1 MLGAEQFD
9 PSILRGKTMINLD
22 SEVEGVLTCGC
33 AGGGRADVI
42 LPIQRA
48 AVRGIPLV
56 VKIEGLLGGH
66 SGVMIQ
72 SGRASANKLMGRF
85 LYELQDVASYS
96 LEAISGGEKD
106 NAIAVMC
113 RAHLIAD
120 PEEVSLI
127 ESFAA
132 DFQAAL
138 RMELAGIDDNVLVS
152 VAKGEEKRV
161 QVLDLASQD
170 KAVFLLLH
178 APHGVRRMHG
188 LLPDTTETS
197 SNLGIVRTTAGEFV
211 ISELVRSMFSSGKK
225 ALIAELRSLAEF
237 TGARF
242 QRSEDYPEWVY
253 RKDSPLRSTM
263 VRVYEDLFGKTPVL
277 EVTHGGLEC
286 GIFYSRIEGI
296 DIVSIGP
303 DLKDIHT
310 ASEKMSISSAART
323 WDYLIRLL
331 AELK

>member
-1 MLGAEQFD
+1 
-9 PSILRGKTMINLD
+9 
-22 SEVEGVLTCGC
+22 
-33 AGGGRADVI
+33 
-42 LPIQRA
+42 
-48 AVRGIPLV
+48 
-56 VKIEGLLGGH
+56 
-66 SGVMIQ
+66 
-72 SGRASANKLMGRF
+72 
-85 LYELQDVASYS
+85 
-96 LEAISGGEKD
+96 
-106 NAIAVMC
+106 
-113 RAHLIAD
+113 
-120 PEEVSLI
+120 
-127 ESFAA
+127 
-132 DFQAAL
+132 
-138 RMELAGIDDNVLVS
+138 
-152 VAKGEEKRV
+152 
-161 QVLDLASQD
+161 
-170 KAVFLLLH
+170 
-178 APHGVRRMHG
+178 MHG